1 MFKRIGLRT
10 IKTGIAVTLSL
21 WVSMLL
27 RLEYPFF
34 VAMTAIISMDKTAMN
49 SMKMGKNRIA
59 GTFIGAIVGILL
71 SYIDRGNPIL
81 CGLGIILMIVICNS
95 LKLKGSISI
104 GGIVLLAIMVH
115 TDKTPLF
122 YGFNRT
128 LDTIIGAGIAL
139 LVNCTIFP
147 YYNVRRLD
155 DIVIKMWEQSDS
167 IIQALENREPC
178 NLTEIHQNM
187 KEIENELGLYETE
200 ILFHKKKELV
210 AKLRRHYEMTK
221 RLLFEMDVCQ
231 SIDQQQYKEVYEFHV
246 KRVHQLYLD
255 YIDDLQAK
263 YVQS

>member
-10 IKTGIAVTLSL
+10 IKTGIAVTVSL
-21 WVSMLL
+21 WISMLFK
-27 RLEYPFF
+27 LEYPFF

-49 SMKMGKNRIA
+49 SMKMGKNRIM

-128 LDTIIGAGIAL
+128 LDTIIGAGVAL

-147 YYNVRRLD
+147 YYNVKRLD
-155 DIVIKMWEQSDS
+155 DIVIKMWQQSDAIVHS
-167 IIQALENREPC
+167 LENRQHC
-178 NLTEIHQNM
+178 NLEEIHKNM

-210 AKLRRHYEMTK
+210 AKLRRHYEVTEH
-221 RLLFEMDVCQ
+221 LLFEMDVCQ
-231 SIDQQQYKEVYEFHV
+231 SVDQEKHKEVYEYHLQ
-246 KRVHQLYLD
+246 RVHQLYLG
-255 YIDDLQAK
+255 YIDELQAK
-263 YVQS
+263 YAQ